1 MSISDFRG
9 ARHLNRRIHEHLR
22 LPGCADHTSCTAHKM
37 EVRIRLGPIYG
48 LPVLCRLGIGSSWF
62 LSQTSPIS
70 LHPPPQRH
78 PNHSHQSHPS
88 PNIFK
93 PDILYPITFS
103 VRPYIL
109 IFIYLSIWRIF
120 SNRQFVLLICRH
132 IDQYKDISG
141 YQINYPAA
149 STAPHST
156 QCPQL
161 SLPVPLQIEPLRYSQ
176 KQYPAIHSQPSKI
189 LQHSPQPRQH
199 QRQLLW
205 LPSRLHHWLLLWPPP
220 GLTYH
225 QYMMLVSLR
234 HYAHTDSNHVRPYSS
249 VPRMDCMK
257 ALIKR
262 PVPC

>member
-78 PNHSHQSHPS
+78 PKPLPSIPSISQHLQTRHPVPHYLFRS
-88 PNIFK
+88 SIHI
-93 PDILYPITFS
+93 D
-103 VRPYIL
+103 
-109 IFIYLSIWRIF
+109 IYLSIWRIF

-141 YQINYPAA
+141 YQISFAEA
-149 STAPHST
+149 SPAPHST
-156 QCPQL
+156 QCPQMC
-161 SLPVPLQIEPLRYSQ
+161 LPVPLQIEPLRYSRNN
-176 KQYPAIHSQPSKI
+176 
-189 LQHSPQPRQH
+189 L
-199 QRQLLW
+199 
-205 LPSRLHHWLLLWPPP
+205 LPSTASPVRSCSTRRSPGSIKGCCYGRRLDCHTINTLGWFHCDFMPIQIQVWK
-220 GLTYH
+220 GHTA
-225 QYMMLVSLR
+225 QYR
-234 HYAHTDSNHVRPYSS
+234 GFTACKP
-249 VPRMDCMK
+249 
-257 ALIKR
+257 
-262 PVPC
+262 